1 MICVYRHRG
10 VAFIWYT
17 SHNYN
22 IKCLDLTI
30 KYISFDP
37 IHYVINLD
45 DISLFTVFS
54 NFDSMFPSIYLILL
68 V

>member
-1 MICVYRHRG
+1 MICVYHHHG
-10 VAFIWYT
+10 AAFIWYT

-22 IKCLDLTI
+22 NKCLDSII

-37 IHYVINLD
+37 IHYIINLD